1 MARKATVSVESLADK
16 GIQIP
21 APAPRDGALDNVI
34 LSDEEVLRIRE
45 GMGEFIRDLYYLRL
59 RNPLLVDALLG
70 WAFRSG
76 NVSQI
81 AADMRIDRRNV
92 QRLLDTLRGDD
103 IPETLRRVIGL
114 PPA

>member
-16 GIQIP
+16 GIQIA
-21 APAPRDGALDNVI
+21 APAPRDGALDNIV
-34 LSDEEVLRIRE
+34 LSDEEVQRIRE
-45 GMGEFIRDLYYLRL
+45 GMGEFIRDLYFLRL

-81 AADMRIDRRNV
+81 AADLRIDRRNV
-92 QRLLDTLRGDD
+92 QRLLEALRGDD
-103 IPETLRRVIGL
+103 IPDTLKRVIGL
-114 PPA
+114 PPV